1 MITRGHFIGQII
13 DELSDISHQ
22 VETRCGLG
30 LTDLNRHLENF
41 FKDVLNTILDLN
53 LGNLNAERSNNPGL
67 DLADPVSKKAFQ
79 ITSTKTSQKINKTLE
94 KVTDDDLK
102 KYDTIYVLIVGR
114 KQGSY
119 TLDGTQCGRCR
130 FGESNIW
137 DMFDLCKLSMDMPLD
152 RLQKLFDYIRSEVA
166 RVKIELEFPTEEG
179 KFPTSITDYV
189 ENIPRPRIGSC
200 EEYCRVRR
208 EIKDDFEQ
216 GPGDVQKD
224 LEAMSAR
231 LARLPRITREF
242 FAFLLERRDEGS
254 NEDLKISNDKLRRIC
269 TWPDINGELR
279 LLEAEGFVRV
289 YEPEHGN
296 AGGHVTM
303 RIRGL
308 MVNGRAVSDYFHL
321 DFLEFMHRKAFSFQK
336 VIGNLDFGEF

>member
-13 DELSDISHQ
+13 DELTDISHQ

-67 DLADPVSKKAFQ
+67 DLADSIAKKAFQ
-79 ITSTKTSQKINKTLE
+79 ITSTNTSQKVNNTLE
-94 KVTDDDLK
+94 KVTGDDLK
-102 KYDTIYVLIVGR
+102 KYDKIHVLIVGR

-119 TLDGTQCGRCR
+119 TLDGAQCGRCH
-130 FGESNIW
+130 FAESHIW
-137 DMFDLCKLSMDMPLD
+137 DIFDLCKLSMDMPLV

-166 RVKIELEFPTEEG
+166 RVKIELEYPTVEG
-179 KFPTSITDYV
+179 KFPTSIIDYLEKV
-189 ENIPRPRIGSC
+189 PKPQIGPC

-208 EIKDDFEQ
+208 EIQNDFQQRPE
-216 GPGDVQKD
+216 DVQRD
-224 LEAMSAR
+224 LEAFSAR
-231 LARLPRITREF
+231 LAKLPRITREF

-254 NEDLKISNDKLRRIC
+254 TENMRISNDKLRRIC
-269 TWPDINGELR
+269 NWPDIDGELR
-279 LLEAEGFVRV
+279 LLEAERLVRF

-296 AGGHVTM
+296 EGGSVAM
-303 RIRGL
+303 YVRGL
-308 MVNGRAVSDYFHL
+308 VVNRQVVSEYFPL
-321 DFLEFMHRKAFSFQK
+321 DFMEYMHRKNLSFQK